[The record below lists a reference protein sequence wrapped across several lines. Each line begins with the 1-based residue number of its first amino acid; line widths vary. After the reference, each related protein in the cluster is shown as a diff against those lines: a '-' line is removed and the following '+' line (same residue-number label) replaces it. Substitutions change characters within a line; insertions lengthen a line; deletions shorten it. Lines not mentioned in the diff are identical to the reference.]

1 MALHLE
7 VVTPDGSVLS
17 TEAEYVGIPGV
28 AGQFGVMPGHIP
40 LLSAVAIGGLY
51 YRMDGVQKDVF
62 VSGGFAEVLNDK
74 VVILAEAAELQQ
86 DIDVERALQAKERA
100 EKRLLQAKNGDAGI
114 DVDRAHA
121 ALTRAIMR
129 INISSGQYMVD

>member
-1 MALHLE
+1 MALNLD

-17 TEAEYVGIPGV
+17 VDADYVGIPGV

-40 LLSAVAIGGLY
+40 LLSALAVGDLY
-51 YRMDGVQKDVF
+51 YRVGDVRKDVF
-62 VSGGFAEVLNDK
+62 VSGGFAEISENK
-74 VVILAEAAELQQ
+74 VIILAESAEKQENI
-86 DIDVERALQAKERA
+86 DIERAKKAKQRA
-100 EKRLLQAKNGDAGI
+100 EERLAKAKSDESI

-129 INISSGQYMVD
+129 ISVASSR